1 MVRLTPLTTVDVVF
15 ETPKVCVVVVPLFI
29 CGFAELPVTAT
40 ATVGPGP
47 PTGVGVGVAM
57 VKLELPLTVFRLTS
71 VAVND
76 AVPVTLLETIWTTML
91 TFTAAPAASVPM
103 LQEIVVT
110 PGPPAVQVPNPVV
123 AVRMLAP
130 SGTACV
136 KTKVNVVAVTSV
148 AVLFVTVEV
157 KVACT
162 GTVGSETGPVKETV
176 TDGFAAGV
184 TGLDG
189 VDSIPLPP
197 ALIAWTVKV

>member
-29 CGFAELPVTAT
+29 CGFAELAVTVT

-47 PTGVGVGVAM
+47 PTGVGVGVVM
-57 VKLELPLTVFRLTS
+57 VKLELPLTVLRLIS
-71 VAVND
+71 VAVKL

-123 AVRMLAP
+123 AVRMFAP

-136 KTKVNVVAVTSV
+136 RTKVNVVAVTSV
-148 AVLFVTVEV
+148 AVLFVSVEV

-176 TDGFAAGV
+176 TEGFAAGV

-189 VDSIPLPP
+189 VDSIPFPP